1 MLESRNCSR
10 NNSSRKV
17 GGVYG
22 VLAEQANTLCVCVKV
37 RLMQKAPLCSTSLEP
52 GSKSSL
58 KLEGRAKQPKRTD
71 GAHF

>member
-1 MLESRNCSR
+1 M
-10 NNSSRKV
+10 
-17 GGVYG
+17 
-22 VLAEQANTLCVCVKV
+22 LAEQANTLCVCVKV

-52 GSKSSL
+52 GSKSSP